1 MNRSD
6 FFKTM
11 IGAIC
16 TIPFIAQADKPKFTS
31 VDTHVTGKD
40 LMVRNS
46 AGEVLPVPGD
56 SRPVKITQSLGDGNY
71 TGDFWLYTNHGGKS
85 KLYIN
90 NVEQKNWKGFPSMI
104 RHHQGQRKVE
114 IKSVKSYNNNTT
126 KGIAK

>member
-71 TGDFWLYTNHGGKS
+71 IGDVYVYTYHTS
-85 KLYIN
+85 KATLYIN
-90 NVEQKNWKGFPSMI
+90 GVEQKNWNGSFNCKKRP
-104 RHHQGQRKVE
+104 KVL
-114 IKSVKSYNNNTT
+114 
-126 KGIAK
+126 

>member
-1 MNRSD
+1 MNRSE
-6 FFKTM
+6 FVKTL

-16 TIPFIAQADKPKFTS
+16 TIPFVAQSDTAKFTS

-71 TGDFWLYTNHGGKS
+71 IGDVYVYTYHTGKAT
-85 KLYIN
+85 LYIN
-90 NVEQKNWKGFPSMI
+90 GVEQKNWKGSIGGSHPPINLKKRS
-104 RHHQGQRKVE
+104 
-114 IKSVKSYNNNTT
+114 
-126 KGIAK
+126 

>member
-1 MNRSD
+1 MNRLD

-16 TIPFIAQADKPKFTS
+16 TIPFIKQTDTPKFTS

-56 SRPVKITQSLGDGNY
+56 SRPVKITQSLGEGNY
-71 TGDFWLYTNHGGKS
+71 IGDVYCYTHHKNGKH

-90 NVEQKNWKGFPSMI
+90 NVEQKNWKGFKNCK
-104 RHHQGQRKVE
+104 KVP
-114 IKSVKSYNNNTT
+114 KVL
-126 KGIAK
+126 